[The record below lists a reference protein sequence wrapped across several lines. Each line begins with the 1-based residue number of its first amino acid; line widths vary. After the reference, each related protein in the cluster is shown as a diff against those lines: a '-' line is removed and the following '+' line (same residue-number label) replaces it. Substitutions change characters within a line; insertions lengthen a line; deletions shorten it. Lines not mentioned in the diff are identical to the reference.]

1 MNQNEL
7 RGDGKLPVI
16 SIDAKTIAE
25 GTYKAIVGCYDQGAR
40 IETPKQREDMS
51 LGYDADMIVRIENPL
66 EGPHACYPGIHDDAR
81 GIVQYMLEVTHGI
94 HNHWKK
100 SEEHP
105 NRWGYT
111 YNERFVD
118 QLPFVFQRIK
128 SDFEEKGRITGRDY
142 QFGIWRAGEDIIL
155 EQDDPP
161 CFQRGHMRFLIND
174 EGEHVLNYITDWRS
188 RCLLKAWNENNLG
201 QSGPHGLQ
209 KLFADKVS
217 NMLEI
222 PINVGAYIDRSS
234 SLHLYGLYVDRD
246 NLDKQIEIMKEKG
259 FEKLS
264 CSVDGLIE
272 NTNLS
277 MKCKGFDGL
286 KRLVAA
292 QGDAEAKGLGTNL
305 SEVLLERQGYNLDSF
320 EYPDEWDTWPS
331 SWDAEPDVNK
341 LARVLGNEDI
351 LVKASEVLGMSYT
364 GFKRMFGNH
373 LKESGMVMKD

>member
-128 SDFEEKGRITGRDY
+128 SKGKLKYDNAHYGFPIMTAQEKELLLNEPLNITIIEENLSIVDYSTIPQQEFCKDWSKIFQEEKKNFI
-142 QFGIWRAGEDIIL
+142 
-155 EQDDPP
+155 
-161 CFQRGHMRFLIND
+161 
-174 EGEHVLNYITDWRS
+174 
-188 RCLLKAWNENNLG
+188 
-201 QSGPHGLQ
+201 
-209 KLFADKVS
+209 
-217 NMLEI
+217 
-222 PINVGAYIDRSS
+222 
-234 SLHLYGLYVDRD
+234 
-246 NLDKQIEIMKEKG
+246 
-259 FEKLS
+259 
-264 CSVDGLIE
+264 IE
-272 NTNLS
+272 N
-277 MKCKGFDGL
+277 
-286 KRLVAA
+286 
-292 QGDAEAKGLGTNL
+292 
-305 SEVLLERQGYNLDSF
+305 
-320 EYPDEWDTWPS
+320 
-331 SWDAEPDVNK
+331 
-341 LARVLGNEDI
+341 
-351 LVKASEVLGMSYT
+351 
-364 GFKRMFGNH
+364 
-373 LKESGMVMKD
+373 LKEQVSGKKFK